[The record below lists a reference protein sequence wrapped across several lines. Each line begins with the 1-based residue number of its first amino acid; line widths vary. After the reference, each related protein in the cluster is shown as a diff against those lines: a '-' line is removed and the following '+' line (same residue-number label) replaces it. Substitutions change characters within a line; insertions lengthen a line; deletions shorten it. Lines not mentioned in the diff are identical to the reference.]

1 MQKHESRGGDIQLLS
16 CIQATS
22 IFAHKHKRYL
32 PPLRREKNK
41 HFAVKHSDGPTY
53 FSFPLTEMPQTP
65 CHFYHCHRITSTAS
79 YLIFMTF
86 IYQYLY
92 VPCCFSHLIFLHL
105 LLKTPYL
112 GKTGIPF
119 LSAAWHCCL
128 PQCGNFRIF
137 LSFRFY
143 VKLIL
148 KDIQVVNL
156 PILPFKRL

>member
-32 PPLRREKNK
+32 PPLN
-41 HFAVKHSDGPTY
+41 VQMVLLTY
-53 FSFPLTEMPQTP
+53 VFFVPPHQNAADP

-143 VKLIL
+143 VKSMQNMSDVKIM
-148 KDIQVVNL
+148 KFPHCV
-156 PILPFKRL
+156 